1 MTQAP
6 EMPELKSCPFCGG
19 EMEDRGYGAIHVAP
33 NKCPIG
39 GYAVDTSRW
48 NTRADLPPTPAEA
61 MRCPEVAALV
71 EAVRHE
77 REMVCQ
83 DWDLQMEASKNVE
96 KALGNMGVYP
106 YSGVV

>member
-1 MTQAP
+1 
-6 EMPELKSCPFCGG
+6 
-19 EMEDRGYGAIHVAP
+19 MEAGKPTAVKGRGTEFYYPAITTNFGRPKALPH
-33 NKCPIG
+33 G
-39 GYAVDTSRW
+39 
-48 NTRADLPPTPAEA
+48 DLPPTPAEA